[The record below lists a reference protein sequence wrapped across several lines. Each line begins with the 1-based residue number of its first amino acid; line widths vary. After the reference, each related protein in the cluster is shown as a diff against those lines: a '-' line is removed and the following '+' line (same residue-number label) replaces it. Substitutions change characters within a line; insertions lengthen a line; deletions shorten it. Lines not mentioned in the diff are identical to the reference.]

1 MQIGCFTTFHYSE
14 ELTEEKDRYDHHYYW
29 MLRHNPA
36 QVHAMHENY
45 YIDNYNILPNVR
57 EHEKYW
63 ELNSKG
69 QVCKT
74 CLSGQ
79 TKFAQTHIYL
89 YYCAG
94 LYFLCVG
101 SGNKHLV
108 TLTDAKHLLEERQ
121 VCKTCLSGQTK
132 FAQTPVENNK
142 KASQRRMSE
151 KEIRFNAYAI
161 IAAYEYEKNKEA

>member
-45 YIDNYNILPNVR
+45 YISNYEILPNVR

-63 ELNSKG
+63 ELNSK
-69 QVCKT
+69 
-74 CLSGQ
+74 
-79 TKFAQTHIYL
+79 THIYL

-94 LYFLCVG
+94 LYFLRVG

-108 TLTDAKHLLEERQ
+108 TLTEAKHLLEEMRA
-121 VCKTCLSGQTK
+121 TNRRIN
-132 FAQTPVENNK
+132 TPVEK
-142 KASQRRMSE
+142 GRKASQKRASE

-161 IAAYEYEKNKEA
+161 MAAYEYEKKTNKMTQNPNRR